1 MNNISHNKNNN
12 NITVS
17 NFVANL
23 NVPNVNS
30 FENIKYNNNI
40 NDNNINNNNINLN
53 NNIIINEEEEKK
65 SCWFCYGT
73 NPDLDKKFIL
83 YEYNYIYLSLSKGPI
98 NKYHF
103 LLIPKRH
110 ISFYENL
117 TNDEKIECEMIVK
130 ILKCFLDSI
139 GYDYIIYE
147 KNLKY
152 NFNKGIHMLIN
163 IIGVEKVYIPKLNEF
178 TENFLIEE
186 KINNYSVSYNEDK
199 DIYLYTSCKNEEY
212 IYINIPKV
220 IKDKIIRKLIF
231 IPSKEYK
238 IDHPRKLICSLI
250 NKEERIN
257 WRNTL
262 NLGDEFLDELI
273 KEVENFMN
281 DYFSNDK

>member
-65 SCWFCYGT
+65 SCWFCYGS

-83 YEYNYIYLSLSKGPI
+83 SEYNHIYLSLSKGPI

-117 TNDEKIECEMIVK
+117 TNDEKIECEMLVK

-163 IIGVEKVYIPKLNEF
+163 IVGVEKVYVPKLNEF

-199 DIYLYTSCKNEEY
+199 DIYLYSSCKNEEY
-212 IYINIPKV
+212 IYINIPKI

-231 IPSKEYK
+231 IRSKEYK
-238 IDHPRKLICSLI
+238 IDYPRKLICYLI

-262 NLGDEFLDELI
+262 SLGEEFLEDTKKNI
-273 KEVENFMN
+273 KSFFQTI
-281 DYFSNDK
+281 FSKQN

>member
-1 MNNISHNKNNN
+1 
-12 NITVS
+12 
-17 NFVANL
+17 
-23 NVPNVNS
+23 
-30 FENIKYNNNI
+30 
-40 NDNNINNNNINLN
+40 
-53 NNIIINEEEEKK
+53 
-65 SCWFCYGT
+65 
-73 NPDLDKKFIL
+73 
-83 YEYNYIYLSLSKGPI
+83 
-98 NKYHF
+98 
-103 LLIPKRH
+103 
-110 ISFYENL
+110 
-117 TNDEKIECEMIVK
+117 MIVK

-231 IPSKEYK
+231 IPSKVYK

-262 NLGDEFLDELI
+262 NLGDEFLDELK

-281 DYFSNDK
+281 DYFSNNK